1 MPPGLKDCWSQD
13 TGRIELKNRRCWSF
27 YGTHKFGIMKSLLVI
42 RRLRIPLGREYVA
55 TVRWE
60 TKSLEEEV
68 KELRGC
74 CIGRITCKNNKITK
88 SYDGIGLRSNGSGV
102 KFFK

>member
-1 MPPGLKDCWSQD
+1 
-13 TGRIELKNRRCWSF
+13 
-27 YGTHKFGIMKSLLVI
+27 MKSLLVI

-60 TKSLEEEV
+60 TKSLEDEV

-74 CIGRITCKNNKITK
+74 CIGRIDLGSQGRETCNHR
-88 SYDGIGLRSNGSGV
+88 GRHQR
-102 KFFK
+102 